1 AQRRVRLTNSDRWF
15 LIQLY
20 RWFPSIL
27 QVVTIVQPET
37 LVRWH
42 RAGFR
47 CYWRWKSRLRGGRPQ
62 ISAELRALIRRIS
75 IENPLWGA
83 PRIHGELLK
92 LGFEVAQATVAK
104 YMVKRYGPPSQGW
117 RTFLR
122 NHAPDIAAMDLFI
135 ASTIGFDLLYA
146 FVIVRLDRRDLVWIN
161 VTANPTAEWIARQ
174 ITEAFPWDDAPR
186 YLIRDRDR
194 IYGTIVTRRLRAMGI
209 RDKPAAPA
217 SPWQN
222 GFAERLIGS
231 IRRERVDHFV
241 ILAKRIY
248 SESCEPM
255 LATTTTSERTAHW
268 IKMRLFLAPF
278 SAPESLGH
286 MRSLADFITT
296 TSECRFSVHTALSGG
311 IVVQD
316 VPYDFGLTLPR
327 LQSLLLALGLLHIA

>member
-1 AQRRVRLTNSDRWF
+1 MLSLFYFFLAILASPFKLKSRLEAENAALRHQLIVLRRRAQRRVRLTNSDRWF

-104 YMVKRYGPPSQGW
+104 YTVKRYGPPSQGW

-122 NHAPDIAAMDLFI
+122 NHAPDIAAMDLFVVP
-135 ASTIGFDLLYA
+135 TIGFDLLYA
-146 FVIVRLDRRDLVWIN
+146 FVIVRLDRRQLVWIN
-161 VTANPTAEWIARQ
+161 VTQNPTAEWIARQ
-174 ITEAFPWDDAPR
+174 LTEAFPWNEAPR

-194 IYGTIVTRRLRAMGI
+194 IYGEVAMRRIRAMGI
-209 RDKPAAPA
+209 RDKPIAPA

-222 GFAERLIGS
+222 SFAERLIGS
-231 IRRERVDHFV
+231 IRRECVDHIV
-241 ILAKRIY
+241 VWGEGHLRQILRAYARYYNNI
-248 SESCEPM
+248 
-255 LATTTTSERTAHW
+255 RTH
-268 IKMRLFLAPF
+268 
-278 SAPESLGH
+278 
-286 MRSLADFITT
+286 RSLNKDAPAFRPVQRVGTIT
-296 TSECRFSVHTALSGG
+296 SYAILGG
-311 IVVQD
+311 
-316 VPYDFGLTLPR
+316 
-327 LQSLLLALGLLHIA
+327 LHHHYVRV